1 MIGIRCAVIGEPVL
15 AVEEEHLR
23 RASGSVGR
31 CYLLGLVVEKRK
43 GEALFLG
50 ALLHV
55 VDAVAEIAGVRVH
68 GDETRAARIVARDV
82 VQPILPGDHV
92 RAVDAGE
99 NDGDRLP
106 TEVLER
112 MGLSVDCWE
121 LEGRG
126 GVSERESCH
135 ARHAIQV
142 GPLYDAVGVGM
153 WAYSNAAFRVV
164 VIGPRRFR
172 LDPRTL
178 IVSTHRRETDVPVIA
193 PLLYFGGRL
202 WRYRDERM
210 SFAARDDMFLPGF
223 FAGFPP
229 NLSPKA
235 RRLLFPIG
243 VRRFLPRVQVHP
255 ISSAS
260 VARAGELLRSQPDSL
275 LEDVV
280 PVAIAGEFRSR
291 SADHGLSLP
300 QRSGDVLRGEYA
312 DLLWLA
318 VTREEMPDLD
328 GFWGARAATA
338 AADFRRLVELVR
350 AGGSL
355 LVFPEG
361 RPSPDGEIGPL
372 RRGLAALV
380 RRARPRWFLPVAPAY
395 DPLRRGRTRV
405 VVTVG
410 PRVEPPAEDVEA
422 ATLELL
428 RLATPLTCGQYVAH
442 ELLSGRDPD
451 AEGLEHA
458 VDDARSEQ
466 RPVDPELL
474 DSTQLRIRLIEAIAL
489 AERRPGELPVLAREY
504 ASARGS
510 S

>member
-1 MIGIRCAVIGEPVL
+1 
-15 AVEEEHLR
+15 
-23 RASGSVGR
+23 
-31 CYLLGLVVEKRK
+31 
-43 GEALFLG
+43 
-50 ALLHV
+50 
-55 VDAVAEIAGVRVH
+55 
-68 GDETRAARIVARDV
+68 
-82 VQPILPGDHV
+82 
-92 RAVDAGE
+92 
-99 NDGDRLP
+99 
-106 TEVLER
+106 
-112 MGLSVDCWE
+112 
-121 LEGRG
+121 
-126 GVSERESCH
+126 
-135 ARHAIQV
+135 V

-164 VIGPRRFR
+164 VLGSRRFR
-172 LDPRTL
+172 LEARTL

-202 WRYRDERM
+202 WRYRGERM

-229 NLSPKA
+229 DLSPRA
-235 RRLLFPIG
+235 RRLLYPIG
-243 VRRFLPRVQVHP
+243 VGRFLPRVQVHP

-260 VARAGELLRSQPDSL
+260 VARAGELLDSRRESPL
-275 LEDVV
+275 GEVV
-280 PVAIAGEFRSR
+280 PVGLVDQFRSR
-291 SADHGLSLP
+291 AADRGLPHP
-300 QRSGDVLRGEYA
+300 QRSGDALRGDYA
-312 DLLWLA
+312 DLLWQS
-318 VTREEMPDLD
+318 VTREQVPDLD

-380 RRARPRWFLPVAPAY
+380 RRARPSWFLPIAPAY

-410 PRVEPPAEDVEA
+410 PRVEPPGEDVEA

-428 RLATPLTCGQYVAH
+428 RRATPLTCGQYVAH

-458 VDDARSEQ
+458 VDDARSEL

-474 DSTQLRIRLIEAIAL
+474 DQTQLRIRLVEAL
-489 AERRPGELPVLAREY
+489 EVAECRPEELPVLAREY
-504 ASARGS
+504 ASAREP
-510 S
+510 

>member
-1 MIGIRCAVIGEPVL
+1 
-15 AVEEEHLR
+15 
-23 RASGSVGR
+23 
-31 CYLLGLVVEKRK
+31 
-43 GEALFLG
+43 
-50 ALLHV
+50 
-55 VDAVAEIAGVRVH
+55 
-68 GDETRAARIVARDV
+68 
-82 VQPILPGDHV
+82 
-92 RAVDAGE
+92 
-99 NDGDRLP
+99 
-106 TEVLER
+106 
-112 MGLSVDCWE
+112 
-121 LEGRG
+121 
-126 GVSERESCH
+126 
-135 ARHAIQV
+135 V

-153 WAYSNAAFRVV
+153 WAYSNSAFRVV
-164 VIGPRRFR
+164 ALGPRRFR
-172 LDPRTL
+172 LEPRTL
-178 IVSTHRRETDVPVIA
+178 IVSTHRRETDVPVIG

-202 WRYRDERM
+202 WRHRDERM

-229 NLSPKA
+229 DLSSRA
-235 RRLLFPIG
+235 RRVLFPIG
-243 VRRFLPRVQVHP
+243 VRRLLPRVQVHP

-260 VARAGELLRSQPDSL
+260 VARAGELLRSRPDST
-275 LEDVV
+275 LEEVV
-280 PVAIAGEFRSR
+280 PLALADEFRSR
-291 SADHGLSLP
+291 SSDHGLPPP

-312 DLLWLA
+312 DLLWLP
-318 VTREEMPDLD
+318 VTREEVPGLD

-350 AGGSL
+350 VGGSL

-380 RRARPRWFLPVAPAY
+380 RRARPRWFLPVALAY

-422 ATLELL
+422 ATLALL
-428 RLATPLTCGQYVAH
+428 HRATPLTCGQYVAH
-442 ELLSGRDPD
+442 ELLAGRDPD

-458 VDDARSEQ
+458 VDDARSER

-474 DSTQLRIRLIEAIAL
+474 DSTQRRIRLLEAITV

-504 ASARGS
+504 ASARGI
-510 S
+510 

>member
-1 MIGIRCAVIGEPVL
+1 
-15 AVEEEHLR
+15 
-23 RASGSVGR
+23 
-31 CYLLGLVVEKRK
+31 
-43 GEALFLG
+43 
-50 ALLHV
+50 
-55 VDAVAEIAGVRVH
+55 
-68 GDETRAARIVARDV
+68 
-82 VQPILPGDHV
+82 
-92 RAVDAGE
+92 
-99 NDGDRLP
+99 
-106 TEVLER
+106 
-112 MGLSVDCWE
+112 MGLPVDCRE
-121 LEGRG
+121 VEGRG

-135 ARHAIQV
+135 ARHAIDV

-164 VIGPRRFR
+164 VLGPRRFR
-172 LDPRTL
+172 LAPRTL
-178 IVSTHRRETDVPVIA
+178 IVSTHRRETDVPIIA

-223 FAGFPP
+223 FAGFPA
-229 NLSPKA
+229 NLSPRA

-260 VARAGELLRSQPDSL
+260 VARAGELLRSRPDSP
-275 LEDVV
+275 LEEVV
-280 PVAIAGEFRSR
+280 PVALAGEFRSR
-291 SADHGLSLP
+291 SGDHDLPPP

-312 DLLWLA
+312 DLLWRP
-318 VTREEMPDLD
+318 VTREEMLDLD

-380 RRARPRWFLPVAPAY
+380 RRSRPRWFLPVAPAY

-405 VVTVG
+405 VVSVG
-410 PRVEPPAEDVEA
+410 PRVEPPAADVET
-422 ATLELL
+422 ATLGLL
-428 RLATPLTCGQYVAH
+428 RRATPLTCGQYVAH

-458 VDDARSEQ
+458 VDVARLEQ

-474 DSTQLRIRLIEAIAL
+474 DSTQLRIRLVEAIAV
-489 AERRPGELPVLAREY
+489 ATRRPWELPVLAREY
-504 ASARGS
+504 ASAMGT
-510 S
+510 

>member
-1 MIGIRCAVIGEPVL
+1 MR
-15 AVEEEHLR
+15 
-23 RASGSVGR
+23 
-31 CYLLGLVVEKRK
+31 
-43 GEALFLG
+43 
-50 ALLHV
+50 
-55 VDAVAEIAGVRVH
+55 
-68 GDETRAARIVARDV
+68 
-82 VQPILPGDHV
+82 
-92 RAVDAGE
+92 
-99 NDGDRLP
+99 
-106 TEVLER
+106 
-112 MGLSVDCWE
+112 
-121 LEGRG
+121 
-126 GVSERESCH
+126 
-135 ARHAIQV
+135 
-142 GPLYDAVGVGM
+142 PLYDAVGVGM

-164 VIGPRRFR
+164 VVGPRRFR
-172 LDPRTL
+172 LEPRTL

-193 PLLYFGGRL
+193 PLLYFGARL
-202 WRYRDERM
+202 WRHRDERM

-229 NLSPKA
+229 DLSPRA

-260 VARAGELLRSQPDSL
+260 VARAGELLRSHPDSP
-275 LEDVV
+275 LERLV
-280 PVAIAGEFRSR
+280 PVTLADEFRSR
-291 SADHGLSLP
+291 SGGHRLPLP
-300 QRSGDVLRGEYA
+300 QSGGDVLRGEYA
-312 DLLWLA
+312 DLLWLP
-318 VTREEMPDLD
+318 VTRQEVPDLD

-380 RRARPRWFLPVAPAY
+380 RWARPRWFLPVAPAY

-405 VVTVG
+405 VVTMG

-428 RLATPLTCGQYVAH
+428 RRATPLTCGQYVAH

-458 VDDARSEQ
+458 VDTARSEQ

-474 DSTQLRIRLIEAIAL
+474 DSTQLRILLLEAIAV
-489 AERRPGELPVLAREY
+489 AERRPEELPVLAREY
-504 ASARGS
+504 ASARGT
-510 S
+510 

>member
-1 MIGIRCAVIGEPVL
+1 
-15 AVEEEHLR
+15 
-23 RASGSVGR
+23 
-31 CYLLGLVVEKRK
+31 
-43 GEALFLG
+43 
-50 ALLHV
+50 
-55 VDAVAEIAGVRVH
+55 
-68 GDETRAARIVARDV
+68 
-82 VQPILPGDHV
+82 
-92 RAVDAGE
+92 
-99 NDGDRLP
+99 
-106 TEVLER
+106 
-112 MGLSVDCWE
+112 
-121 LEGRG
+121 
-126 GVSERESCH
+126 
-135 ARHAIQV
+135 V

-164 VIGPRRFR
+164 VLGPRRFR
-172 LDPRTL
+172 LEPRTL

-210 SFAARDDMFLPGF
+210 SFAARDDMFLSGF

-229 NLSPKA
+229 DLSPRA
-235 RRLLFPIG
+235 RRLLYPIG
-243 VRRFLPRVQVHP
+243 VGRFLPRVQVHP

-260 VARAGELLRSQPDSL
+260 LARAGELLDARRASPL
-275 LEDVV
+275 AEAV
-280 PVAIAGEFRSR
+280 PAGLADQFRSR
-291 SADHGLSLP
+291 AADRGLPLP
-300 QRSGDVLRGEYA
+300 QRSGDALRGDYA
-312 DLLWLA
+312 DLLWLP
-318 VTREEMPDLD
+318 VTREQVPDLD

-405 VVTVG
+405 VITVG

-428 RLATPLTCGQYVAH
+428 RRATPLTCGQYVAH
-442 ELLSGRDPD
+442 ELLSGRNPD

-458 VDDARSEQ
+458 VDGARSEQ

-474 DSTQLRIRLIEAIAL
+474 DSTQLRNRLVEAIAV

-504 ASARGS
+504 ASARRIS
-510 S
+510 

>member
-1 MIGIRCAVIGEPVL
+1 M
-15 AVEEEHLR
+15 
-23 RASGSVGR
+23 
-31 CYLLGLVVEKRK
+31 
-43 GEALFLG
+43 
-50 ALLHV
+50 
-55 VDAVAEIAGVRVH
+55 
-68 GDETRAARIVARDV
+68 
-82 VQPILPGDHV
+82 
-92 RAVDAGE
+92 
-99 NDGDRLP
+99 
-106 TEVLER
+106 EVLQR
-112 MGLSVDCWE
+112 MGLPVDCRE

-135 ARHAIQV
+135 ARHAIHV
-142 GPLYDAVGVGM
+142 RPLYDAVGVGM

-164 VIGPRRFR
+164 ALGPRRFR
-172 LDPRTL
+172 LEPRTL

-229 NLSPKA
+229 NLSPRA

-260 VARAGELLRSQPDSL
+260 VARAGELLRSRPDSP
-275 LEDVV
+275 LEEAV
-280 PVAIAGEFRSR
+280 PEALADEFRSR
-291 SADHGLSLP
+291 SGDHGLPLP

-312 DLLWLA
+312 DLLWLP
-318 VTREEMPDLD
+318 VTREEVPDLD

-338 AADFRRLVELVR
+338 AADFRGLVELVR

-428 RLATPLTCGQYVAH
+428 RRATPLTCGQYVAH

-458 VDDARSEQ
+458 VDDARSGQ

-474 DSTQLRIRLIEAIAL
+474 DSTQLRIRLVEAIAV
-489 AERRPGELPVLAREY
+489 AERRPGELSVLAREY
-504 ASARGS
+504 ASARGLTS
-510 S
+510 PVLRRERASAGGRSAGRRAGRARRRGS

>member
-1 MIGIRCAVIGEPVL
+1 
-15 AVEEEHLR
+15 
-23 RASGSVGR
+23 
-31 CYLLGLVVEKRK
+31 
-43 GEALFLG
+43 
-50 ALLHV
+50 
-55 VDAVAEIAGVRVH
+55 VR
-68 GDETRAARIVARDV
+68 
-82 VQPILPGDHV
+82 
-92 RAVDAGE
+92 
-99 NDGDRLP
+99 
-106 TEVLER
+106 
-112 MGLSVDCWE
+112 
-121 LEGRG
+121 
-126 GVSERESCH
+126 
-135 ARHAIQV
+135 
-142 GPLYDAVGVGM
+142 PLYDAVGVGM

-164 VIGPRRFR
+164 VLGPRRFR
-172 LDPRTL
+172 LEPRTL

-193 PLLYFGGRL
+193 PLLYFGARL
-202 WRYRDERM
+202 WRHRDERM

-229 NLSPKA
+229 DLSPRA

-260 VARAGELLRSQPDSL
+260 VARAGELLRSHPHSP
-275 LEDVV
+275 LEKLV
-280 PVAIAGEFRSR
+280 PVTLADELRSR
-291 SADHGLSLP
+291 SGGHGLPLP
-300 QRSGDVLRGEYA
+300 QSGADVLRCEYA
-312 DLLWLA
+312 DLLWLP
-318 VTREEMPDLD
+318 VTREEVPDLD

-380 RRARPRWFLPVAPAY
+380 RRAGPRWFLPVAPAY

-405 VVTVG
+405 VVTMG

-428 RLATPLTCGQYVAH
+428 RRATPLTCGQYVAH

-458 VDDARSEQ
+458 VDTARSEQ

-474 DSTQLRIRLIEAIAL
+474 DSAQLRIRLLEAIAV
-489 AERRPGELPVLAREY
+489 AERRPGELPVLAREF
-504 ASARGS
+504 ASARGIS
-510 S
+510 

>member
-1 MIGIRCAVIGEPVL
+1 
-15 AVEEEHLR
+15 
-23 RASGSVGR
+23 
-31 CYLLGLVVEKRK
+31 
-43 GEALFLG
+43 
-50 ALLHV
+50 
-55 VDAVAEIAGVRVH
+55 
-68 GDETRAARIVARDV
+68 
-82 VQPILPGDHV
+82 
-92 RAVDAGE
+92 
-99 NDGDRLP
+99 
-106 TEVLER
+106 
-112 MGLSVDCWE
+112 
-121 LEGRG
+121 
-126 GVSERESCH
+126 
-135 ARHAIQV
+135 V

-153 WAYSNAAFRVV
+153 WTYSNAAFRVV
-164 VIGPRRFR
+164 VLGPRRFR
-172 LDPRTL
+172 LEPRTL

-229 NLSPKA
+229 DLSPRA
-235 RRLLFPIG
+235 RRLLYPIG
-243 VRRFLPRVQVHP
+243 VGRFLPRVQVHP

-260 VARAGELLRSQPDSL
+260 VARAGELLDSRRESPL
-275 LEDVV
+275 GEVV
-280 PVAIAGEFRSR
+280 PVGLADEFRSR
-291 SADHGLSLP
+291 AADRGLPLP
-300 QRSGDVLRGEYA
+300 QRSGDALRGDYA
-312 DLLWLA
+312 DLLWQS
-318 VTREEMPDLD
+318 VTREQVPDLD

-338 AADFRRLVELVR
+338 AADFRRLVEIVR

-380 RRARPRWFLPVAPAY
+380 RRARPRWFLPIAPAY

-405 VVTVG
+405 VVTMG

-428 RLATPLTCGQYVAH
+428 RGATPLTCGQYVAH
-442 ELLSGRDPD
+442 ELLAGREPD

-458 VDDARSEQ
+458 VDDARSAQ

-474 DSTQLRIRLIEAIAL
+474 DSTQLRIRLVEAIAV
-489 AERRPGELPVLAREY
+489 AERRHGELPVLAREY
-504 ASARGS
+504 ASARGTS
-510 S
+510 